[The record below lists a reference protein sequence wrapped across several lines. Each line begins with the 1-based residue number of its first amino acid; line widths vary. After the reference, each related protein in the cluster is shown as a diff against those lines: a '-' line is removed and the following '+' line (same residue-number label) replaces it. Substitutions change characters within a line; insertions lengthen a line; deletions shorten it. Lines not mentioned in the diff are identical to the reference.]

1 MRVLVCDSVPVVRD
15 GLKALLE
22 SVTDVTN
29 VAVTGSAVEGLIMAR
44 RSGPDV
50 VITDL
55 HPDGMDGLEFIR
67 RLLHEDSREEQA
79 KVVVFTSDITDRTVE
94 TLLRAGVRTLIEKET
109 RPEQLLTAVRAAAR
123 GEVTLA
129 PSVTGR
135 LVGWF
140 RSQDFGPDPE
150 PDPQVASLTPREREV
165 LLLVGQGRSVEEIA
179 TYLVIGVA
187 TVRTH
192 IYRLRHK
199 LGVRDRAQL
208 VSFVFSSGLL

>member
-15 GLKALLE
+15 GLKTLFE
-22 SVTDVTN
+22 SVADVTD

-44 RSGPDV
+44 RTDPDV

-55 HPDGMDGLEFIR
+55 HPDGMDGMEFIH
-67 RLLHEDSREEQA
+67 RLLHEDSREAQS
-79 KVVVFTSDITDRTVE
+79 KIVVFTSDITDRTVE
-94 TLLRAGVRTLIEKET
+94 TLLKAGVRTLIEKET
-109 RPEQLLTAVRAAAR
+109 RPEQVLMAVRAAAR

-150 PDPQVASLTPREREV
+150 PDPQVESLTPREREV
-165 LLLVGQGRSVEEIA
+165 LLLVGEGRSVEEIA